1 MTQKTDHKLI
11 LYCSSELES
20 KIEDEL
26 EKMRAKLGGRYAK
39 YAKVSSSS
47 QFDNIKSN
55 MHQSENETGSKSN
68 PKHERTNSADEGNSY
83 NISVTGEMSYTKLPI
98 TVCLVVVIIHLL
110 FDVETE
116 EKDAEAFIAE
126 QTLSSISAFVGEVN
140 SNDDENIKT
149 TKEQDKLLMPPPREL
164 TSSNSPL
171 PIGLGLKDTIQEYL
185 TPAASQTIQ
194 NVDTY
199 SGKVE
204 KKFDVKN
211 FARYSEPDSL
221 EEEGEELDLTGI
233 DDDEIEGYL
242 MSPEGKQKENGILKS
257 T

>member
-1 MTQKTDHKLI
+1 M
-11 LYCSSELES
+11 
-20 KIEDEL
+20 
-26 EKMRAKLGGRYAK
+26 
-39 YAKVSSSS
+39 
-47 QFDNIKSN
+47 
-55 MHQSENETGSKSN
+55 
-68 PKHERTNSADEGNSY
+68 
-83 NISVTGEMSYTKLPI
+83 PI

-185 TPAASQTIQ
+185 TPAASETIQ

-242 MSPEGKQKENGILKS
+242 MSPEGKQEENGILKS